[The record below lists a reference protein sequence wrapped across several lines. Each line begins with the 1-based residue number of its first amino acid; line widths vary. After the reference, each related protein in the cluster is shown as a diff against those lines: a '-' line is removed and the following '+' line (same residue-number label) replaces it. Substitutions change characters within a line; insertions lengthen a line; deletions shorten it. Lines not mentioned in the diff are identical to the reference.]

1 MSFAESLEDDLFLHL
16 FFNFHLWIYAEYTV
30 QKHLLTRVLPFYV
43 TKIKRLRAV
52 FGVQPFLDALRLY
65 YWTARDSHSMAVEPV
80 HHPVTGTCVG
90 RRPDEHHVLD
100 LQRDLVALVEL
111 TVQDGITVDETRAV
125 L

>member
-1 MSFAESLEDDLFLHL
+1 M
-16 FFNFHLWIYAEYTV
+16 

-43 TKIKRLRAV
+43 AKIKRLRAV

-65 YWTARDSHSMAVEPV
+65 YWTARDAHSMAVEAV

-90 RRPDEHHVLD
+90 RRPDDQHVLD

-111 TVQDGITVDETRAV
+111 TVQDGITVDETRA
-125 L
+125 LL